1 MTKEEQD
8 IHYANKGKH
17 WFTNGEISKLC
28 YECPDGFVR
37 GRIKFSNGFYTKMTK
52 EQFYDRFIKII
63 RPEHNVFKPLTK
75 ELMKENCLLGEFT
88 EYVEKGIFTL
98 IKETDQYFINWD
110 LLKSYIK
117 GQSPNSVESENKE
130 MVEPVKQLD
139 NDIIKIISEM
149 KKEIDGL
156 KKENSEMKKE
166 IDELKKEYV
175 G

>member
-1 MTKEEQD
+1 MKKEEQD

-52 EQFYDRFIKII
+52 EEFYDSFLKVI

-75 ELMKENCLLGEFT
+75 ELMEENCLLDEFT

-98 IKETDQYFINWD
+98 IKGTEQYFINWN
-110 LLKSYIK
+110 LLKSSIK
-117 GQSPNSVESENKE
+117 EQSPNSVESENKE

-139 NDIIKIISEM
+139 NDIIKII
-149 KKEIDGL
+149 D
-156 KKENSEMKKE
+156 EMKKE
-166 IDELKKEYV
+166 IDELKKENAEIKKEIDELKKEYD
-175 G
+175 

>member
-1 MTKEEQD
+1 MKKEEQD

-52 EQFYDRFIKII
+52 EEFYDSFLKVI

-75 ELMKENCLLGEFT
+75 ELMEENCLLDEFT

-98 IKETDQYFINWD
+98 IKGTEQYFINWN

-117 GQSPNSVESENKE
+117 EQSPNSVESENKE

-139 NDIIKIISEM
+139 NDVSVC
-149 KKEIDGL
+149 L
-156 KKENSEMKKE
+156 VTTFFTSPF
-166 IDELKKEYV
+166 LFFLV
-175 G
+175 SRL